1 MLVAGRVP
9 CFGTRPDTVKELGTF
24 LQIKAQ
30 TLEMVVPV
38 GILDDYL
45 YTRIHLL
52 GRFQHKG
59 APGFSHQ
66 LQTVFRPA
74 LRTFGFYLYVRLAT
88 GEEKVIQNKLVKVL
102 CRMFCNLSHH
112 LTMLGIGIAERL
124 ETVRLVDGV
133 GNSSGSLYSP
143 VMEKFLSLLQG
154 GVIHN
159 Q

>member
-1 MLVAGRVP
+1 
-9 CFGTRPDTVKELGTF
+9 
-24 LQIKAQ
+24 
-30 TLEMVVPV
+30 
-38 GILDDYL
+38 
-45 YTRIHLL
+45 
-52 GRFQHKG
+52 
-59 APGFSHQ
+59 
-66 LQTVFRPA
+66 
-74 LRTFGFYLYVRLAT
+74 
-88 GEEKVIQNKLVKVL
+88 
-102 CRMFCNLSHH
+102 MFCNLSHH

>member
-1 MLVAGRVP
+1 MLVAGRIP

-52 GRFQHKG
+52 GRFQHKV

-88 GEEKVIQNKLVKVL
+88 GEEKVIQNKLVKSALPYVL
-102 CRMFCNLSHH
+102 QSFAPSHD
-112 LTMLGIGIAERL
+112 AR
-124 ETVRLVDGV
+124 DW
-133 GNSSGSLYSP
+133 NSRTSRNCLP
-143 VMEKFLSLLQG
+143 R
-154 GVIHN
+154 
-159 Q
+159 